1 MHFSFQLITKLYTKN
16 NFRAVRRKKWSGQ
29 VTHKKFTT
37 VEGLK

>member
-29 VTHKKFTT
+29 VTREKFTT
-37 VEGLK
+37 TEGLK